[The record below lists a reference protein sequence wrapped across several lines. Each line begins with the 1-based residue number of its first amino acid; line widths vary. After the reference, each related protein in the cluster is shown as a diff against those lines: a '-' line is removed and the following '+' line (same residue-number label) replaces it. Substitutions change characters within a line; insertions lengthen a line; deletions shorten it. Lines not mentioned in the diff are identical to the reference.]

1 MLIIFAMYILVGAT
15 LAYVVTTTTLLV
27 ERAKKKGKA
36 LDSTDR
42 ELLEGADE
50 KHWVIKMYLYLMI
63 FWLPVVLWGLYE
75 KLLGGKRK

>member
-27 ERAKKKGKA
+27 ERAKKKGKV

-42 ELLEGADE
+42 ELLEGTDE